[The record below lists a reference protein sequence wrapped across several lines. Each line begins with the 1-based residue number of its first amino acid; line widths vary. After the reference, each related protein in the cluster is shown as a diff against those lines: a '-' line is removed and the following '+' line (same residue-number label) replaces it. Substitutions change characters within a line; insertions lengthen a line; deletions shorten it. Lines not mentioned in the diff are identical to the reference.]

1 MKNHIRHFAKKALTG
16 VITGAA
22 DNDPSGITSYS
33 ISASLFGYSQLW
45 LMLLATPMLI
55 AVQSMSARI
64 ANVTRSGIASVLKRH
79 FSPVVAWL
87 ATGVLV
93 IANIFTIGADI
104 LAVALAFEMLTGIA
118 LVWWIIP
125 VTAGVWYLVLFKNYK
140 TLRKFFVWMV
150 FFFLAYVFAA
160 FLAHPDWRAVALGLV
175 WPDFKVFSKEY
186 FTAAVAILGTT
197 ITPYLFFWEAKETL
211 EENRSKESSL
221 REAINEDRINTPGF
235 IFSQCITAFIMI
247 AAGATLFRSGI
258 GIHTAAD
265 AAKALEPLAGHW
277 ASALFAVGII
287 GAGLLAL
294 PVLSVCT
301 AEVVAETANFRHHD
315 LNNKVKSAK
324 AFYAIITLS
333 LLAGLAIMLFGS
345 DPITALYYSQILAGV
360 LAPFL
365 VVLILI
371 AANRKDIMGNY
382 TNRWFDNIF
391 GSLALI
397 VMATAAILMFVG

>member
-1 MKNHIRHFAKKALTG
+1 MKNHIRRFTKKALTG
-16 VITGAA
+16 IITGAA

-64 ANVTRSGIASVLKRH
+64 ANVARTGIATVLKSH
-79 FSPVVAWL
+79 FSPLVAWL

-93 IANIFTIGADI
+93 VANVFTIGADI

-118 LVWWIIP
+118 LIWWVLP

-150 FFFLAYVFAA
+150 FFFLSYVVAA
-160 FLAHPDWRAVALGLV
+160 LLAHPDWQAVILGLV
-175 WPDFKVFSKEY
+175 RPDLKVFSKEY

-235 IFSQCITAFIMI
+235 VFSQCITSFIMI
-247 AAGATLFRSGI
+247 ATGATLFRSGI
-258 GIHTAAD
+258 SINTAAD

-301 AEVVAETANFRHHD
+301 AEVIAETANFRHHD

-324 AFYAIITLS
+324 AFYAVVTAS
-333 LLAGLAIMLFGS
+333 LLAGLLIMLFGF
-345 DPITALYYSQILAGV
+345 DPLRALFYSQVLAGV

-365 VVLILI
+365 IVLILI

-382 TNRWFDNIF
+382 TNRWFDNTF
-391 GSLALI
+391 GLLALL
-397 VMATAAILMFVG
+397 VMSAATVLMFLS